1 MEVESTHH
9 QVKWISKLQ
18 TVAIHQVGKFQG
30 PALAQ
35 RNIPKDDSE
44 AYLMVSEAS
53 NKVSQRKRESLW
65 VDTSELK

>member
-1 MEVESTHH
+1 MEVESIHH

-30 PALAQ
+30 PASAQ

-44 AYLMVSEAS
+44 AYLLVSEDF
-53 NKVSQRKRESLW
+53 K
-65 VDTSELK
+65 